1 MNAAKRSAVSAYSSA
16 LPTTAQ
22 TATQNVRAQ
31 NTPVAVRNQPQGDAS
46 NSTKRHYR
54 PKREPYAGARQT
66 LAFESAVKLTVNLLL
81 ATVATTTLAKL
92 LPYYQSEQQRL
103 TTLQTS
109 VAVAERKNADLR
121 SQFEHNFDP
130 AQGARIMQEQSGMG
144 YPNQKKVIWNTPQK
158 NEPQKND

>member
-1 MNAAKRSAVSAYSSA
+1 MNAAKRSAVSAYSSD
-16 LPTTAQ
+16 LPTAAQ
-22 TATQNVRAQ
+22 HVRSQ
-31 NTPVAVRNQPQGDAS
+31 NTPAAVRDQPQGDSSAA
-46 NSTKRHYR
+46 TRRHYR
-54 PKREPYAGARQT
+54 PKRAPYAGARQT

-92 LPYYQSEQQRL
+92 LPYYQAQQQRL

-109 VAVAERKNADLR
+109 VAIAERKNADLR

-144 YPNQKKVIWNTPQK
+144 YPDQKKVVWESPL
-158 NEPQKND
+158 EDY